1 MKKKP
6 MPKLPSLKP
15 ALRRLDALIAKNK
28 LAKRKGTPRIDR
40 IEKRLDRIE
49 AALLRVRRVKA
60 KKAA

>member
-1 MKKKP
+1 